1 MTALKPNTQRISIKN
16 ASPAERIVV
25 GGLGAGLILLG
36 LQRTG
41 RVRAFLSSAGAI
53 MVSSAA
59 MGKSPYNTLAK
70 IRRTESNDIKV
81 DKAVTIGLPVE
92 QLYAFWRK
100 FENLP
105 RFMSHLES
113 VKEETQTRSHWVAKA
128 PAGTHVSWDADIVE
142 DAPGE
147 RIAWRSVEGSIVP
160 NEGYVEFRAAPQGR
174 GTEVRVSL
182 IYHPPAGTLGA
193 GVARLFGEEPAQ
205 QVEHDLR
212 RLKRL
217 LEVGLEPTT
226 EGQSSG
232 RKGLLSEGLAKLF
245 DNGRTS

>member
-1 MTALKPNTQRISIKN
+1 MTVIKPNTQRISSKN
-16 ASPAERIVV
+16 ASPAERIVI
-25 GGLGAGLILLG
+25 GSLGAGLILLS
-36 LQRTG
+36 LKRSG
-41 RVRAFLSSAGAI
+41 RLRALMGSAGAL

-59 MGKSPYNTLAK
+59 MGKSPYNSIAK

-81 DKAVTIGLPVE
+81 DKAVTIGVPVE

-100 FENLP
+100 LENLP
-105 RFMSHLES
+105 RFMSHLEE
-113 VKEETQTRSHWVAKA
+113 VKELDETKSHWVAKA
-128 PAGTHVSWDADIVE
+128 PAGTHVSWDAEIVE
-142 DAPGE
+142 DVPSE

-160 NEGYVEFRAAPQGR
+160 NEGYVEFKAAPQGR

-217 LEVGLEPTT
+217 LEVGIEPTT
-226 EGQSSG
+226 EGQPSG
-232 RKGLLSEGLAKLF
+232 RKSMLTESIAKMF
-245 DNGRTS
+245 DSRRTS